1 MEEKIKALLNA
12 DDDQI
17 IAQLNSLE
25 AEEIDEVRIALVLLW
40 KVHKEETISQKAGA
54 LLKNVLSAQEQTKI
68 TEVFAIFSS
77 VLEFLPWMGD
87 YQDLQRKNFE
97 AFISYK
103 EPYEHY
109 LIESNL
115 VEDYL
120 NLGRQLYMMFEL
132 VEEAKQCFEAIVEQK
147 PTYAEALYALGRV
160 AESRYDVPTA
170 LHYYERCVTADEQH
184 IYGLLQLGILKADLQ
199 DFTTAIQYYDRAVEL
214 EPFMVEI
221 HVRLGE
227 AHYALGNVKRAY
239 QFVDAALGINEY
251 YDEALNLLGTIQWK
265 HENDIEAA
273 VETFNKGV
281 DHKIHGDS
289 GLLLASLGNIYAN
302 HFNDHNR
309 ARVYYEKSLKAK
321 PKQAKTVRALLV
333 LLENVFQ
340 DYGAM
345 AACYEQYLSLV
356 KHDLDFYVDYADF
369 LIKYMHD
376 YVFAKVQL
384 DEVLSI
390 NETHDRALKLVDQIA
405 DYLEDEEE
413 DDDWDD
419 DDDDDDFVG
428 GGAAGDN

>member
-1 MEEKIKALLNA
+1 MKEKITVLLHA
-12 DDDQI
+12 DDAQI
-17 IAQLNSLE
+17 VEQLNELQS
-25 AEEIDEVRIALVLLW
+25 EEISTNQVALVLLW
-40 KVHKEETISQKAGA
+40 QIHKDEAIKEQANA
-54 LLKNVLSAQEQTKI
+54 LLESVLSPDERSTI
-68 TEVFAIFSS
+68 TEIFSIFTS

-87 YQDLQRKNFE
+87 YQDLQKKNFDLFV
-97 AFISYK
+97 AGK
-103 EPYEHY
+103 APYESY
-109 LIESNL
+109 IINSKF

-132 VEEAKQCFEAIVEQK
+132 VDEAESCFEAIINQK
-147 PTYAEALYALGRV
+147 PDYAEALYALGRV
-160 AESRYDVPTA
+160 AESRYEIEKA
-170 LHYYERCVTADEQH
+170 LDLYERCVAADEQH
-184 IYGLLQLGILKADLQ
+184 IYGLLQLGMLKADIG
-199 DFTTAIQYYDRAVEL
+199 DYKNAITYYDRAVEL

-221 HVRLGE
+221 HVRLAE
-227 AHYALGNVKRAY
+227 AHFALGDVKRAY
-239 QFVDAALGINEY
+239 QFLEAALGINEY
-251 YDEALNLLGTIQWK
+251 YDEALNLLGIVQWK
-265 HENDIEAA
+265 HEKDIEAA

-289 GLLLASLGNIYAN
+289 GLLLASLGDVYAN
-302 HFNDHNR
+302 HFNDHDR

-321 PKQAKTVRALLV
+321 PKQAKTVRQLLV

-384 DEVLSI
+384 DEVLSMDGSH
-390 NETHDRALKLVDQIA
+390 ERALKLVDQISE
-405 DYLEDEEE
+405 YLEEEEE
-413 DDDWDD
+413 DDDW

-428 GGAAGDN
+428 GGAAGDS

>member
-1 MEEKIKALLNA
+1 MKEKITVLLHA
-12 DDDQI
+12 DDAQI
-17 IAQLNSLE
+17 VEQLNELQS
-25 AEEIDEVRIALVLLW
+25 EEISTNQVALVLLW
-40 KVHKEETISQKAGA
+40 QIHKDEAIKEQANA
-54 LLKNVLSAQEQTKI
+54 LLESVLSPDERSTI
-68 TEVFAIFSS
+68 TEIFSIFSS

-87 YQDLQRKNFE
+87 YQDLQKKNFDLFV
-97 AFISYK
+97 AGK
-103 EPYEHY
+103 APYESY
-109 LIESNL
+109 IINSKF

-132 VEEAKQCFEAIVEQK
+132 VDEAESCFEAIINQK
-147 PTYAEALYALGRV
+147 PDYAEALYALGRV
-160 AESRYDVPTA
+160 AESRYEIEKA
-170 LHYYERCVTADEQH
+170 LGLYERCVAADEQH
-184 IYGLLQLGILKADLQ
+184 IYGLLQLGMLKADIG
-199 DFTTAIQYYDRAVEL
+199 DYKNAITYYDRAVEL

-221 HVRLGE
+221 HVRLAE
-227 AHYALGNVKRAY
+227 AHFALGDVKRAY
-239 QFVDAALGINEY
+239 QFLEAALGINEY
-251 YDEALNLLGTIQWK
+251 YDEALNLLGIVQWK
-265 HENDIEAA
+265 HEKDIEAA

-289 GLLLASLGNIYAN
+289 GLLLASLGDVYAN
-302 HFNDHNR
+302 HFNDHDR

-321 PKQAKTVRALLV
+321 PKQAKTVRQLLV

-384 DEVLSI
+384 DEVLSMDGSH
-390 NETHDRALKLVDQIA
+390 ERALKLVDQISE
-405 DYLEDEEE
+405 YLEEEE
-413 DDDWDD
+413 DDDDW

-428 GGAAGDN
+428 GGAAGDS